1 MFFKYLSISLLIILS
16 IQNAYSQD
24 HYQITSFEKET
35 FLIASTCYNSKNL
48 GAYEHQET
56 CRTVRQELN
65 NLSSK
70 NSPLSHDEKNVLNL
84 VTSSIEQA
92 LARSLIRI
100 RMEVAKKNIRI
111 SNQDYKNYRQLSCD
125 HYRNAFEHYLKIE
138 PPTRKWFDEIS
149 ANRSDLTIPINSCNK
164 HGY

>member
-48 GAYEHQET
+48 GAYEHRET

-70 NSPLSHDEKNVLNL
+70 NSPLSHHEKNALNL

-92 LARSLIRI
+92 LAKSLIRI
-100 RMEVAKKNIRI
+100 RMEEAKKILEFQIRTIKIIVSYLVTIIETHLNII
-111 SNQDYKNYRQLSCD
+111 
-125 HYRNAFEHYLKIE
+125 
-138 PPTRKWFDEIS
+138 
-149 ANRSDLTIPINSCNK
+149 
-164 HGY
+164 